1 MVRNLLLT
9 LCFVFLGTFA
19 FAQTSLN
26 GKVTDI
32 ETGEDLI
39 GANIVLKQND
49 AYKGGA
55 STDFDGNYSISVDP
69 GTYDV
74 EVSYIGFPNNLVTG
88 VVINAGQSNTLDVQ
102 LGGGDDSGGIDLDL
116 VVVTEYKVP
125 LIEKDNT
132 TSGGVVTAE
141 QIRNLPTK
149 NINALAAQTAGL
161 SSADEGDDVNV
172 RGSRSNGTDYYI
184 DGIRVSGNLIP
195 QSEIEQMQVIT
206 GGIEAQYGDVTG
218 GIISITTKGPSGKF
232 SGGLEVETS
241 EFLDPYGYNLASVN
255 LSGPI
260 LRKKDTKESILGF
273 RISGQYLQQLDDD
286 PSAVDVYKVKP
297 EVLEQLQN
305 QPIVTIGG
313 TTKVSAAEFLTGNG
327 IDSDSD
333 VEIFNYNPNE
343 EATRY
348 DLTAKLDARL
358 SSAIDITLSGSYR
371 DNLDKFTPAGSSRTD
386 PRWTLLNSHR
396 NPTDHDWG
404 YRGNFRFRHRL
415 GGSGGVTAEDAEA
428 GEAAKRGSVFRNAQ
442 YTLTAG
448 YQKNLGELSD
458 PIHGNNP
465 FRYGFVGNFDY
476 AWEPTFGFSLD
487 SLGNG
492 QILHEDYAQ
501 VFRGFTPSDINST
514 LSKYNDASDPSN
526 PNDLLAINGF
536 TSALYDSAW
545 GLHSNVGRVYNLI
558 QKNENDIY
566 TFNATSSFD
575 FLPGGSEKGVHNI
588 QFGILYEQRV
598 DRDYE
603 LNPRRLWTIAQ
614 LQANRHILGVD
625 PNNIIDTIITNDPP
639 PADVLYIYGTQIED
653 FSGNAFYREVRNL
666 TGNSLNEYVNVDGL
680 NPDDLSLDMFSPAE
694 LTADFDILRYNGY
707 DYLGNKLDGD
717 VTFDDF
723 FSDRIDIN
731 GQSVR
736 SFVVAPN
743 RPIYSAAY
751 IQDKFTFKDI
761 IFRLGVRVDRYDANT
776 KVLKDPY
783 SLYELMSA
791 SDFYANNPGEA
802 RPETV
807 QDDWKI
813 YTQNSAGSNV
823 KAFRDGDQWYFANG
837 TAANDG
843 TLIFGGEIVNPVLK
857 NPNADIKQDN
867 YDTSNSFEDY
877 EPQVN
882 WTPRLAFSFPISD
895 AANFFAHYDVLVQRP
910 PSNTITT
917 PQDYYY
923 FNERTPG
930 NNPNLKPEKTIDYEV
945 GFQQKLS
952 NSSALKIAAY
962 YKEMRDMIQ
971 SRTYLH
977 VPSPVNQYESYD
989 NLDFGTVKGFTFQY
1003 DLRRTGNISLTANY
1017 TLQFADGTGSDADSQ
1032 RGNTSRGNLR
1042 VLFPLNFDER
1052 HRFTSSID
1060 YRYGSGKKY
1069 NGPKWFGADI
1079 FANAGL
1085 NVQAIAV
1092 SGRPYSANREYIQLD
1107 GQGIIGSINGARLPW
1122 NMTLNLRLDKD
1133 FRLTKADSKFPLDL
1147 NVYFRVQNV
1156 LDRKNIISVYPASGA
1171 ADDDGFLVSSNGL
1184 DSQAAI
1190 LGAGKDLVAY
1200 TDSYQWRV
1208 LNPSFFSLPRRL
1220 YLGAILEF

>member
-19 FAQTSLN
+19 FAQTSLQ
-26 GKVTDI
+26 GKITDT

-39 GANIVLKQND
+39 GANIVLQQNG
-49 AYKGGA
+49 AYKAGA
-55 STDFDGNYSISVDP
+55 STDFDGNFSISIDP

-74 EVSYIGFPNNLVTG
+74 EVSYIGYPPNLITG
-88 VVINAGQSNTLDVQ
+88 VVVNAGQANTLDVK
-102 LGGGDDSGGIDLDL
+102 LGGGDEGINLDE
-116 VVVTEYKVP
+116 VVVIEYKVP

-161 SSADEGDDVNV
+161 SSADEGDDVSV

-184 DGIRVSGNLIP
+184 DGIRVSGSLIP

-232 SGGLEVETS
+232 SGGIEVETS
-241 EFLDPYGYNLASVN
+241 EFLDPYGYNLGSVN
-255 LSGPI
+255 FSGPI
-260 LRKKDTKESILGF
+260 LRKKSTKETILGF
-273 RISGQYLQQLDDD
+273 RVSAQYLQQRDDD

-297 EVLEQLQN
+297 EVLEQLQAN
-305 QPIVTIGG
+305 PIVTIGG
-313 TTKVSAAEFLTGNG
+313 TSKVSAAEFLRGNG
-327 IDSDSD
+327 VDSDSD
-333 VEIFNYNPNE
+333 VEIFDYNPNE
-343 EATRY
+343 ESSRL

-358 SSAIDITLSGSYR
+358 SNAIDVTLSGSYL
-371 DNLDKFTPAGSSRTD
+371 DDVDKFTPRGATPQSD
-386 PRWTLLNSHR
+386 PNWVLLNSHR

-415 GGSGGVTAEDAEA
+415 GGNGGATADADA
-428 GEAAKRGSVFRNAQ
+428 DEAAKKGSAFRNAQ
-442 YTLTAG
+442 YTLTVG
-448 YQKNLGELSD
+448 YQKSFGTRQD
-458 PIHGNNP
+458 AIHGENA
-465 FRYGFVGNFDY
+465 FDY
-476 AWEPTFGFSLD
+476 GYVGDFDYTWEPFIDGVFDPETQQVNPVHQDNRQTF
-487 SLGNG
+487 
-492 QILHEDYAQ
+492 
-501 VFRGFTPSDINST
+501 
-514 LSKYNDASDPSN
+514 
-526 PNDLLAINGF
+526 NGF
-536 TSALYDSAW
+536 TAGATNPVLANYNNVSDVQDANDFVAFNGFTLDIYDDVW
-545 GLHSNVGRVYNLI
+545 GLHSNLGRVYNLI
-558 QKNENDIY
+558 EKTENDLY
-566 TFNATSSFD
+566 TFNAMSSFD
-575 FLPGGSEKGVHNI
+575 FLPGGSEKGRHNI

-598 DRDYE
+598 DREYQ
-603 LNPRRLWTIAQ
+603 LNPRRLWSIADD
-614 LQANRHILGVD
+614 QANRHILGVD
-625 PNNIIDTIITNDPP
+625 TSNVLETIIIPGFNN
-639 PADVLYIYGTQIED
+639 PADIYQTQITD
-653 FSGNAFYREVRNL
+653 LSGNSFYRQVREL
-666 TGNSLNEYVNVDGL
+666 TGQSLNEYVNVNSLD
-680 NPDDLSLDMFSPAE
+680 PSQLSLAMFSPSE
-694 LTADFDILRYNGY
+694 LTGDYNGILSYNGY

-723 FSDRIDIN
+723 FTDRIDIG

-736 SFVVAPN
+736 SFVVAPA

-776 KVLKDPY
+776 KVLKDPF
-783 SLYELMSA
+783 SLYELMGA
-791 SDFYANNPGEA
+791 SDFYANNPNEA

-813 YTQNSAGSNV
+813 YTESATGSKV
-823 KAFRDGDQWYFANG
+823 KAYRDGDQWYFANG

-843 TLIFGGEIVNPVLK
+843 TLIFGGGLVNPVLK
-857 NPNADIKQDN
+857 NPNANIKEDN
-867 YDTSNSFEDY
+867 FDTSNSFEDY

-923 FNERTPG
+923 FNERQPRD
-930 NNPNLKPEKTIDYEV
+930 NPNLKPEKTIDYEV

-971 SRTYLH
+971 NRTFLH
-977 VPSPVNQYESYD
+977 VPTVNQYESYD

-1042 VLFPLNFDER
+1042 VLFPLDFDER

-1079 FANAGL
+1079 FANAGINL
-1085 NVQAIAV
+1085 QAIAV
-1092 SGRPYSANREYIQLD
+1092 SGRPYSKNREYIRLD
-1107 GQGIIGSINGARLPW
+1107 GQGIVGSINGARLPW
-1122 NMTLNLRLDKD
+1122 NMTLNARIDKN

-1147 NVYFRVQNV
+1147 NVYFRVQNI
-1156 LDRKNIISVYPASGA
+1156 LDKRNIIDVYPASGS

-1184 DSQAAI
+1184 DTQASI
-1190 LGAGKDLVAY
+1190 LSSGKDLEAY
-1200 TDSYQWRV
+1200 VDSYQWRV

>member
-9 LCFVFLGTFA
+9 LCFVFLGTFV

-26 GKVTDI
+26 GKITDA

-39 GANIVLKQND
+39 GANVVLKQND
-49 AYKGGA
+49 AYKAGA
-55 STDFDGNYSISVDP
+55 STDFDGNYSLSVDP

-74 EVSYIGFPNNLVTG
+74 EVSYIGFPNNLITG
-88 VVINAGQSNTLDVQ
+88 VVVNAGQSNTLDVQ
-102 LGGGDDSGGIDLDL
+102 LGAGDEGGGIDLDL

-161 SSADEGDDVNV
+161 SSADEGDDISV
-172 RGSRSNGTDYYI
+172 RGSRTDGTDYYI

-232 SGGLEVETS
+232 AGGLEVETS
-241 EFLDPYGYNLASVN
+241 EFLDPYGYNLASIN
-255 LSGPI
+255 LAGPI
-260 LRKKDTKESILGF
+260 LRKKDTKETILGF
-273 RISGQYLQQLDDD
+273 RVSGQYLQRRDDD
-286 PSAVDVYKVKP
+286 PSAIDVFKISP
-297 EVLEQLQN
+297 QSLEELEAN
-305 QPIVTIGG
+305 PIVNFGNSP
-313 TTKVSAAEFLTGNG
+313 VSAAEFLT
-327 IDSDSD
+327 SED
-333 VEIFNYNPNE
+333 VERFDYNPNE
-343 EATRY
+343 ESVRY
-348 DLTAKLDARL
+348 DLTAKFDARL
-358 SSAIDITLSGSYR
+358 SSAIDVTLSGSYR
-371 DNLDKFTPAGSSRTD
+371 DNLDKFTPGGTSQTGA
-386 PRWTLLNSHR
+386 RWTLLNSHR
-396 NPTDHDWG
+396 NPTAHNWG

-415 GGSGGVTAEDAEA
+415 GGTGGVATDVAEA
-428 GEAAKRGSVFRNAQ
+428 DEAAKKGSAFRNAQ
-442 YTLTAG
+442 YTLTVG
-448 YQKNLGELSD
+448 YEKSFGTRQD
-458 PIHGNNP
+458 AIHEDRP
-465 FRYGFVGNFDY
+465 FDYGYIGNFDFDWTPFTVPVFDMEEQTVINQHVDY
-476 AWEPTFGFSLD
+476 QRTF
-487 SLGNG
+487 N
-492 QILHEDYAQ
+492 
-501 VFRGFTPSDINST
+501 GFTPGTLNPVLANYNNNSDVDNFNS
-514 LSKYNDASDPSN
+514 YIAQ
-526 PNDLLAINGF
+526 NGL
-536 TSALYDSAW
+536 TRDVYTDVL
-545 GLHSNVGRVYNLI
+545 GLHTNTGLVYNLME
-558 QKNENDIY
+558 KTENDIY
-566 TFNATSSFD
+566 TFNAMSSFD
-575 FLPGGSEKGVHNI
+575 FLPGGSEKGRHNI

-598 DRDYE
+598 DREYD
-603 LNPRRLWTIAQ
+603 LRPRRLWLIAEQ
-614 LQANRHILGVD
+614 RANAQIIGIDTTNVLRTEFFNGSPFPTDIY
-625 PNNIIDTIITNDPP
+625 NTEIIDDT
-639 PADVLYIYGTQIED
+639 
-653 FSGNAFYREVRNL
+653 GNAFYREVRKVN
-666 TGNSLNEYVNVDGL
+666 GESLNDYVNVHGL
-680 NPDDLSLDMFSPAE
+680 SPDQLSLDMFAPSE
-694 LTADFDILRYNGY
+694 LTSDASGGVATLNYNGY
-707 DYLGNKLDGD
+707 DYLGNKTTGD

-723 FSDRIDIN
+723 FTDRIDVG

-736 SFVVAPN
+736 SFVVAPA

-751 IQDKFTFKDI
+751 VQDKFTFKDI
-761 IFRLGVRVDRYDANT
+761 IFRVGVRVDRYDANT
-776 KVLKDPY
+776 KVLKDPF
-783 SLYELMSA
+783 SLYEIMGA
-791 SDFYANNPGEA
+791 SDFYANNPDEV

-813 YTQNSAGSNV
+813 YTETEGGSEV
-823 KAFRDGDQWYFANG
+823 RAFRDGDQWFFANG

-843 TLIFGGEIVNPVLK
+843 RLIFQGQVVNPVLK
-857 NPNADIKQDN
+857 NPEANIKDDN
-867 YDTSNSFEDY
+867 FDTSNSFEDY

-917 PQDYYY
+917 PLEYFY
-923 FNERTPG
+923 FNERQPRD
-930 NNPNLKPEKTIDYEV
+930 NPNLKPEKTIDYEV

-971 SRTYLH
+971 NRTFLF
-977 VPSPVNQYESYD
+977 VPTVTQYDSYD

-1017 TLQFADGTGSDADSQ
+1017 TLQFADGTGSNADSQ
-1032 RGNTSRGNLR
+1032 RGSTSRGNLR

-1052 HRFTSSID
+1052 HRFTANVD

-1085 NVQAIAV
+1085 NLQAIAV
-1092 SGRPYSANREYIQLD
+1092 SGRPYSANRENIQLD

-1122 NMTLNLRLDKD
+1122 NMTLNGRIDKD

-1147 NVYFRVQNV
+1147 NVYFRVQNI
-1156 LDRKNIISVYPASGA
+1156 LDRKNIISVYPTTGA
-1171 ADDDGFLVSSNGL
+1171 ADDDGFLVSTNGL
-1184 DSQAAI
+1184 DSQNDYA
-1190 LGAGKDLVAY
+1190 LSGKDVANY
-1200 TDSYQWRV
+1200 VQSYQWRL